1 MTSVVGI
8 DSSLTSTGLV
18 RLFGDYLNG
27 GGVAHRVRSKPAGGA
42 IAARVARLDA
52 VAGEI
57 VRFVLSEPTD
67 LAVIEG
73 PAYGTA
79 GKSGSMHDRS
89 GLWWL
94 IVFALTQAGVKV
106 MEVPPTSRIKYAT
119 GVGGGPKGSKDQVLT
134 AVVRRYPQFDIS
146 GNDQADAL
154 LLAAIGRRLLD
165 DPIELSLPKANLE
178 ALDKLSI
185 PE

>member
-18 RLFGDYLNG
+18 RLRGGYLDG
-27 GGVAHRVRSKPAGGA
+27 TASVHRVRSKAAGNA
-42 IAARVARLDA
+42 IAARVDRLDGI
-52 VAGEI
+52 AGEI
-57 VRFVLSEPTD
+57 VRFVQSEPTD
-67 LAVIEG
+67 LVVIEG

-94 IVFALTQAGVKV
+94 VVYSLTRSGFRVL
-106 MEVPPTSRIKYAT
+106 EVPPSSRIKYAT
-119 GVGGGPKGSKDQVLT
+119 GVGGGPNGSKDAVLT
-134 AVVRRYPQFDIS
+134 AVVRRYPQFEII

-154 LLAAIGRRLLD
+154 LLAVMGRRLLGS
-165 DPIELSLPKANLE
+165 PVELTLPQANLA
-178 ALDKLSI
+178 ALDKLSL